1 MSLGTRHN
9 INYWHVLPVPF
20 AIPISGSWQHFHR
33 AQRNSH
39 RFASRNSAEITMY
52 TVRKAFQQQRR
63 LMCVQS
69 PGCAWWHDLLAVG
82 YLWVLSSHC
91 PWHLWGGP
99 KCPHPFVDRMARIWH
114 GFEVCEGGSFSDDFG
129 SSQITSSLQ
138 AAPANNTVYTFY
150 FYKAGKTEEATQSC
164 RAVTH
169 FFFSLK

>member
-69 PGCAWWHDLLAVG
+69 PGCAWWHDLPAVG
-82 YLWVLSSHC
+82 FLWVLSSHC
-91 PWHLWGGP
+91 HMAPVRRTQVPTSLCRPDGPHLTWVWGVWGGQLQWWFWFLTDNQLP
-99 KCPHPFVDRMARIWH
+99 P
-114 GFEVCEGGSFSDDFG
+114 G
-129 SSQITSSLQ
+129 SSSQQHSL
-138 AAPANNTVYTFY
+138 YLLF
-150 FYKAGKTEEATQSC
+150 
-164 RAVTH
+164 
-169 FFFSLK
+169 L